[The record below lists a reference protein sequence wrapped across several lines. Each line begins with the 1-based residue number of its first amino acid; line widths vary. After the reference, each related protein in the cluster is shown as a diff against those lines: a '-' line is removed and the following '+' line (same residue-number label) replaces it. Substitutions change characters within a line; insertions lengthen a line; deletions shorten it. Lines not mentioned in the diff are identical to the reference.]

1 MSIEKCRK
9 MYGKNIALLPGEG
22 DVLLDV
28 SVEGNNYPISFD
40 MLKST
45 CPDMQ
50 DLGPE
55 DIEHIYAEVCD
66 ANVVCCITT
75 AQGQGGVVFVWD
87 TKTQNFVHFSDGEYA
102 VKATIYDQNVYV
114 IRQVSYW
121 GTTAHLTLDY
131 CPLGTQMADKA
142 YKEIPLDESTSENLS
157 PDPAD
162 YEIIFNGEVP
172 TVRVREH

>member
-1 MSIEKCRK
+1 MSIENNGNK
-9 MYGKNIALLPGEG
+9 YGKSIVLVLGEG
-22 DVLLDV
+22 DVLLKI
-28 SVEGNNYPISFD
+28 SEEGNNYPISFD
-40 MLKST
+40 MLKSA
-45 CPDMQ
+45 CPDMP

-55 DIEHIYAEVCD
+55 DIEHIYAEVCN

-87 TKTQNFVHFSDGEYA
+87 TKTQDFIHFSDGEYA
-102 VKATIYDQNVYV
+102 VKATIHDQNVYV
-114 IRQVSYW
+114 LRQVSYW

-142 YKEIPLDESTSENLS
+142 YTEIPLDKSTSETLS

-172 TVRVREH
+172 TVRIKEH